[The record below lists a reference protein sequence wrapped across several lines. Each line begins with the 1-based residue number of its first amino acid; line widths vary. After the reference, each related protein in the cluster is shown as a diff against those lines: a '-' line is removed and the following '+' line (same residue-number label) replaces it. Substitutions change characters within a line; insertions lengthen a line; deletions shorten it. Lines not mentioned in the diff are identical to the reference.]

1 MNTLKRRL
9 AAAAL
14 AAVLTAACPLSLSA
28 ASYSDT
34 AGHWAQAIID
44 KAKQYGLM
52 VGDETGAFH
61 PDEYLNRAS
70 FVTVLCQMFDWTV
83 EKPQSPSYIDCPTTH
98 WAYGYVETAR
108 AHGVI
113 DGSGS
118 FRPDDQISREEMAIM
133 LVRALGYQD
142 LAEHYAGDENP
153 FSDVTEN
160 AGYITLAWQIGM
172 VSGIQE
178 GNTLLFKPNLSATR
192 AEAATM
198 LVQVYERYSS
208 KLDWLH
214 GFYAI
219 SSYSQ
224 ISLTASMDAVSL
236 GWARMEYTA
245 DGGPTVNTTSANGNG
260 WNIPQDPTA
269 ATSYFQQ
276 EHVPYNLCVFGSAAD
291 SVALSDGTTTS
302 TVGAVTSSSASR
314 AQAISAL
321 VGLSQSYSG
330 LTIDFEGLKD
340 QNGLKENFV
349 SFMTELRAALPAGKS
364 LYVCVQPGPYM
375 DGFDFRALGQVCDK
389 VILMAHDYRPPVSD
403 LKVGSVPSESFAVT
417 PFYKIYAALTE
428 ITDPDTGVQD
438 KSKIALAVS
447 MDTTGFQ
454 IDESGKV
461 VESKY
466 VRPALSTL
474 AKRLAQ
480 SDTVI
485 TYSST
490 ARNPYAVYT
499 DENGLRYKVWYED
512 AQSITD
518 KIELARMF
526 GINGLS
532 IWRLGNIPT
541 YDNYDIWS
549 AVLEQR

>member
-1 MNTLKRRL
+1 MKTLKRRL
-9 AAAAL
+9 AATAL
-14 AAVLTAACPLSLSA
+14 AAALCAASPLSLSA
-28 ASYSDT
+28 AAFHDT
-34 AGHWAQAIID
+34 TGHWAETIID
-44 KAKQYGLM
+44 KAEGYGLM
-52 VGDETGAFH
+52 VGDDTGAFH

-70 FVTVLCQMFDWTV
+70 FVTVLCQMFGWTV
-83 EKPQSPSYIDCPTTH
+83 EKPQTPSYIDCPAAH

-108 AHGVI
+108 AHGVM
-113 DGSGS
+113 DGSGA
-118 FRPDDQISREEMAIM
+118 FRPDDQISREEMAVM

-160 AGYITLAWQIGM
+160 QGYITLAWQIGM

-178 GNTLLFKPNLSATR
+178 NGTLLFKPNLSATR

-208 KLDWLH
+208 RLDWLH
-214 GFYAI
+214 GFYAV

-224 ISLTASMDAVSL
+224 IALTADMDAVSL

-260 WNIPQDPTA
+260 WNIPQQPEA
-269 ATSYFQQ
+269 AANYFQQ
-276 EHVPYNLCVFGSAAD
+276 EHVPYNLCVFGSASDA
-291 SVALSDGTTTS
+291 VTLADGTTTS
-302 TVGAVTSSSASR
+302 TVAAVTSSAASR

-321 VGLSQSYSG
+321 VGLSQSYAG

-340 QNGLKENFV
+340 QNGLKDNFTA
-349 SFMTELRAALPAGKS
+349 FMTELRAALPAGKS

-403 LKVGSVPSESFAVT
+403 LKVGAVPSESFAVT
-417 PFYKIYAALTE
+417 PFHKIYAALTQ

-454 IDESGKV
+454 IDEEGKV

-466 VRPALSTL
+466 VRPALATL
-474 AKRLAQ
+474 AQRLAQ

-485 TYSST
+485 TYSAT

-512 AQSITD
+512 ARSITD
-518 KIELARMF
+518 KIGLARMF
-526 GINGLS
+526 GIHGLS